1 MADSENSSSS
11 SKKIIFTEEQRQYML
26 RNRQIAREKLKLK
39 LKKMEKNKKAEEE
52 IIVVDDDNVP
62 SKNTETKDTGSSSQ
76 PNIIKDIINSTI
88 IDNGKDTSNTKK
100 GRKRKLIYCDYN
112 LSEIVDTKGGF
123 LIEKNEDEN
132 EQHGPEREIK
142 HPRPI
147 NLDLDKNPKCKECDS
162 LDIDYNYLDNFNVL
176 VCRSCKNKMPEKYSL
191 LTKTECKEDYLLTDS
206 ELRDRE
212 LLPCWER
219 PNPHKSTWNNMMLF
233 VRYQVEEYAFKK
245 WGSEQ
250 GLDDEFD
257 RRETE
262 KRQRKEKK
270 FNAKLKELRRA
281 TRTSIWLKEKKKAH
295 VHEFGETSVDKETGD
310 SFRRCKTCGFLEE
323 FEEF

>member
-1 MADSENSSSS
+1 MSELNGNTG
-11 SKKIIFTEEQRQYML
+11 SKKVIFTEEQRQFML
-26 RNRQIAREKLKLK
+26 RNREKARAKLKERLQK
-39 LKKMEKNKKAEEE
+39 QKKEKNIEDE
-52 IIVVDDDNVP
+52 IIIIDDDDDNN
-62 SKNTETKDTGSSSQ
+62 SKSQNTENSAKPNSINDIIGSSV
-76 PNIIKDIINSTI
+76 
-88 IDNGKDTSNTKK
+88 IDNSQDNNNRKK

-123 LIEKNEDEN
+123 LIEKNDDEY
-132 EQHGPEREIK
+132 EKEKEPEK
-142 HPRPI
+142 KVKYAMPI
-147 NLDLDKNPKCKECDS
+147 NLDLEKNPKCQECDS

-176 VCRSCKNKMPEKYSL
+176 VCRSCRTKMPEKYSL

-270 FNAKLKELRRA
+270 FNAKLKELRRN
-281 TRTSIWLKEKKKAH
+281 TRTSIWLKEKKKTH
-295 VHEFGETSVDKETGD
+295 VHEFGETVVDKETGE
-310 SFRRCKTCGFLEE
+310 SVRRCKTCGFLEE

>member
-1 MADSENSSSS
+1 MVFN
-11 SKKIIFTEEQRQYML
+11 EEQRQFML
-26 RNRQIAREKLKLK
+26 KSREIAKQKLKLK
-39 LKKMEKNKKAEEE
+39 QEKKKKG
-52 IIVVDDDNVP
+52 
-62 SKNTETKDTGSSSQ
+62 KNTEKDEIIIIDDEPSQKVEKTEKTETNDSQ
-76 PNIIKDIINSTI
+76 PNIIKDIIDSTI
-88 IDNGKDTSNTKK
+88 IDNGLDTGNKK
-100 GRKRKLIYCDYN
+100 NRKRKIVYCDYN

-123 LIEKNEDEN
+123 LIEKSEEDYNKEK
-132 EQHGPEREIK
+132 EKEKKIK
-142 HPRPI
+142 HNIPI
-147 NLDLDKNPKCKECDS
+147 NLDLSKNPKCQECDS
-162 LDIDYNYLDNFNVL
+162 LDIDYNYLDNFKVL
-176 VCRSCKNKMPEKYSL
+176 VCRNCRTKMPEKYSL

-270 FNAKLKELRRA
+270 FNAKLKELRRN
-281 TRTSIWLKEKKKAH
+281 TRTSIWLKEKDKKH
-295 VHEFGETSVDKETGD
+295 VHEFGQTVYNEETGENV
-310 SFRRCKTCGFLEE
+310 RRCNICGYLEE
-323 FEEF
+323 FE

>member
-1 MADSENSSSS
+1 
-11 SKKIIFTEEQRQYML
+11 ML
-26 RNRQIAREKLKLK
+26 KNRQIAREKLKKK
-39 LKKMEKNKKAEEE
+39 LKNLKNNNKKEEE
-52 IIVVDDDNVP
+52 IIIVDDDTLNI
-62 SKNTETKDTGSSSQ
+62 NTGSKENEGDSQ
-76 PNIIKDIINSTI
+76 PNIIKNIITSTI
-88 IDNGKDTSNTKK
+88 IDNSQDSDNSRKS
-100 GRKRKLIYCDYN
+100 RKRKLVYCDYN

-123 LIEKNEDEN
+123 LIEKNDVE
-132 EQHGPEREIK
+132 EQPEPEKQIK
-142 HPRPI
+142 HLRPI

-162 LDIDYNYLDNFNVL
+162 LDIDYNYLDNFNIL
-176 VCRSCKNKMPEKYSL
+176 VCKSCRSKMPEKYSL

-270 FNAKLKELRRA
+270 FNEKLKELRRA
-281 TRTSIWLKEKKKAH
+281 TRTSIWLKNKKKVH
-295 VHEFGETSVDKETGD
+295 VHEFGETAIDKETGD
-310 SFRRCKTCGFLEE
+310 SVRRCKTCGFLEE

>member
-1 MADSENSSSS
+1 MSELNESNT
-11 SKKIIFTEEQRQYML
+11 KKVIFTEEQRRFML
-26 RNRQIAREKLKLK
+26 RNREIAREKLKLK
-39 LKKMEKNKKAEEE
+39 LQQKKKEKNIEDEV
-52 IIVVDDDNVP
+52 IIIDDDNDNKTSQNEEGT
-62 SKNTETKDTGSSSQ
+62 SK
-76 PNIIKDIINSTI
+76 PNSISEIIGSTI
-88 IDNGKDTSNTKK
+88 IDNSQDNNGNNHKK
-100 GRKRKLIYCDYN
+100 SRKRKLIYCDYN

-123 LIEKNEDEN
+123 LIEKNDDEY
-132 EQHGPEREIK
+132 EKEREQEK
-142 HPRPI
+142 KVKYAMPI
-147 NLDLDKNPKCKECDS
+147 NLELDKNPKCQECDS

-176 VCRSCKNKMPEKYSL
+176 VCRNCRTKMPEKYSL

-270 FNAKLKELRRA
+270 FNAKLKELRRN
-281 TRTSIWLKEKKKAH
+281 TRTSIWLKEKKKVH
-295 VHEFGETSVDKETGD
+295 VHEFGETAVDKETGE
-310 SFRRCKTCGFLEE
+310 SVRRCKTCGFLEE

>member
-1 MADSENSSSS
+1 MSQNKDS
-11 SKKIIFTEEQRQYML
+11 SKDFVLTEEDREFML
-26 RNRQIAREKLKLK
+26 KNRKAAREKLKLK
-39 LKKMEKNKKAEEE
+39 LQNKKKQKKNDNEE
-52 IIVVDDDNVP
+52 IIIIDDNE
-62 SKNTETKDTGSSSQ
+62 STQNKESDNQ
-76 PNIIKDIINSTI
+76 PNLIKDIVNSVI
-88 IDNGKDTSNTKK
+88 IDNDVTEANGGNKK
-100 GRKRKLIYCDYN
+100 NRKRKIKYCDYN

-123 LIEKNEDEN
+123 LIEKTEEEYNKEKEK
-132 EQHGPEREIK
+132 EKKIK
-142 HPRPI
+142 QPRPI
-147 NLDLDKNPKCKECDS
+147 NLELDKNPKCQECDS
-162 LDIDYNYLDNFNVL
+162 LDIDYDYFDNFNVS
-176 VCRSCKNKMPEKYSL
+176 VCRNCRTKMTEKYSL

-219 PNPHKSTWNNMMLF
+219 PNPHKSSWNNMMLF

-257 RRETE
+257 RREAE

-270 FNAKLKELRRA
+270 FNAKLKELRRN
-281 TRTSIWLKEKKKAH
+281 TRTSLWLKDKKKTH
-295 VHEFGETSVDKETGD
+295 VHEFGETAIDDKTGESV
-310 SFRRCKTCGFLEE
+310 RRCKTCGFLEE